1 MPATHLWYPDPP
13 EGQECVENS
22 HGLETALTWKQHKWL
37 HSQSMDLA
45 CNPNLTAEEARNV
58 PASGNTHTRSLF
70 QLESWSREQD
80 WKIQNGGWLEMVKG
94 EGGGV
99 RVTFDSKS

>member
-1 MPATHLWYPDPP
+1 MSTTHLWYPDPP

-22 HGLETALTWKQHKWL
+22 QGLITALSWKQHKWL

-45 CNPNLTAEEARNV
+45 CNPNLTAEETRIV
-58 PASGNTHTRSLF
+58 PASGNIHTLF

-94 EGGGV
+94 EGGRV
-99 RVTFDSKS
+99 RVTFGSKS